1 MLIIQQ
7 LTYAHPDK
15 TLLFDEL
22 NMSISAQQKVALV
35 GNNGVGKSTLLQ
47 LIAGRLHALS
57 GSIQLQ
63 ERAYY
68 VPQVYGQ
75 YNDMTVA
82 QALGIS
88 DRVAALHRILAG
100 DMSEHNLE
108 ALQDDWAVEE
118 RCMTALE
125 QWGLGHLDMHTAMA
139 QLSGGQKTK
148 VFLSGIAVH
157 EISFV
162 LMDEPSNHLD
172 KESRSLLYN
181 YIRNTRHTLLV
192 VSHDRTLLNLLDT
205 VAELSPKGI
214 SLYGGNYEAY
224 KEQKQ
229 LGLEALQQAAHHKE
243 KELRKAKEAE
253 RLAAERRQKLD
264 ARGKRKQEKA
274 GVPTI
279 MMNTLRNSA
288 QKSSAKMGDVH
299 ADKVQS
305 IRQDM
310 QELREELPDP
320 DQMRIGF
327 AATDLHQGK
336 ILLKGEALNHRFGQ
350 YALWKEPLSF
360 TIVSGSRTAI
370 AGPNGSGKTTLLK
383 MLLGQLEPQEGT
395 LYRAAHTML
404 YVDQEY
410 SLVQTAQSLYELAQ
424 QYNRTGLQEHEIKN
438 RLNRFLFGP
447 EDWHKS
453 CMVLSGGEQMRMLL
467 CCLTIQQQTPDI
479 IILDEPTNN
488 LDIQNM
494 AILTAALN
502 EYKGTLI
509 VVSHDAYFLGEI
521 GVKEQIDLW

>member
-1 MLIIQQ
+1 MLVIQQ

-15 TLLFDEL
+15 TLLFEEL
-22 NMSISAQQKVALV
+22 SMSISTHQKVALV

-47 LIAGRLHALS
+47 LIAGILQAQA

-63 ERAYY
+63 ERPYY
-68 VPQVYGQ
+68 VPQVYGR
-75 YNDMTVA
+75 YNDVNIG
-82 QALGIS
+82 QALGVA
-88 DRVAALHRILAG
+88 DRIMALQRILAG
-100 DMSEHNLE
+100 EMSERNLDL
-108 ALQDDWAVEE
+108 LQDDWAVEE
-118 RCMTALE
+118 RCTAALE
-125 QWGLGHLDMHTAMA
+125 QWGLGGFSLDTPMA
-139 QLSGGQKTK
+139 QLSGGEKTR
-148 VFLSGIAVH
+148 VFLAGIAVH
-157 EISFV
+157 EADFV

-172 KESRSLLYN
+172 AASRTVLYD

-192 VSHDRTLLNLLDT
+192 VSHDRALLNLLDT
-205 VAELSPKGI
+205 VAELSAKGI

-224 KEQKQ
+224 KQQKQ
-229 LGLEALQQAAHHKE
+229 SGLEALQQAVQHKE
-243 KELRKAKEAE
+243 KELRKAKEVE

-288 QKSSAKMGDVH
+288 QKSTAKMGDVH

-310 QELREELPDP
+310 QELRSELPDP

-327 AATDLHQGK
+327 APADLHRGK
-336 ILLKGEALNHRFGQ
+336 ILLKAEQINHSFDGRP
-350 YALWKEPLSF
+350 LWKEPLDF
-360 TIVSGSRTAI
+360 TIVSGTRTAI
-370 AGPNGSGKTTLLK
+370 TGANGSGKTTLLR
-383 MLLGQLEPQEGT
+383 MIMGTLVPQQGQ

-404 YVDQEY
+404 YIDQEY
-410 SLVQTAQSLYELAQ
+410 GLVQTDASLYELAQ

-438 RLNRFLFGP
+438 RLKRFLFGP

-453 CMVLSGGEQMRMLL
+453 CAVLSGGEQMRMLL

-479 IILDEPTNN
+479 IVLDEPTNN

-509 VVSHDAYFLGEI
+509 VVSHDAYFLAEI
-521 GVKEQIDLW
+521 GIKDQVSL

>member
-229 LGLEALQQAAHHKE
+229 LGLEALQQAVHHKE
-243 KELRKAKEAE
+243 KELRKAK
-253 RLAAERRQKLD
+253 RQSDLPPSAARNWMQGANGNR
-264 ARGKRKQEKA
+264 KRPEY
-274 GVPTI
+274 P
-279 MMNTLRNSA
+279 
-288 QKSSAKMGDVH
+288 
-299 ADKVQS
+299 
-305 IRQDM
+305 
-310 QELREELPDP
+310 
-320 DQMRIGF
+320 
-327 AATDLHQGK
+327 
-336 ILLKGEALNHRFGQ
+336 LL
-350 YALWKEPLSF
+350 
-360 TIVSGSRTAI
+360 
-370 AGPNGSGKTTLLK
+370 
-383 MLLGQLEPQEGT
+383 
-395 LYRAAHTML
+395 
-404 YVDQEY
+404 
-410 SLVQTAQSLYELAQ
+410 
-424 QYNRTGLQEHEIKN
+424 
-438 RLNRFLFGP
+438 
-447 EDWHKS
+447 
-453 CMVLSGGEQMRMLL
+453 
-467 CCLTIQQQTPDI
+467 
-479 IILDEPTNN
+479 
-488 LDIQNM
+488 
-494 AILTAALN
+494 
-502 EYKGTLI
+502 
-509 VVSHDAYFLGEI
+509 
-521 GVKEQIDLW
+521 